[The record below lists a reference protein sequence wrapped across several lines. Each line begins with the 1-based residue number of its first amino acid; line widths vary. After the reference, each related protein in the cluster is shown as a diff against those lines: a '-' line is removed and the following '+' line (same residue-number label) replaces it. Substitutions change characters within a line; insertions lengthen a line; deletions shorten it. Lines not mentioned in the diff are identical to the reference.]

1 MGDLDMTLKKK
12 LGMGIA
18 SAVLGAALVGGGTFA
33 YFSDKEVSN
42 NTFATGSLDLAVNPS
57 AVINV
62 ENLKPGDTIEKEFK
76 LDNKGTL
83 DIKKVLL
90 KTEYSVEDIKKDN
103 KEDLGKY
110 IRVVFLKNVDKNETV
125 VLQTTLD
132 QLQDEVLTAAEND
145 IVSLIAP
152 EKGIAAGTS
161 DTFKVKFKFLEN
173 NKDQNEFQGDK
184 LQLKWTFE
192 AQQGDGEDKK

>member
-1 MGDLDMTLKKK
+1 MTLKKQ

-18 SAVLGAALVGGGTFA
+18 SAVLGAALIGGGTFA

>member
-1 MGDLDMTLKKK
+1 MTLKKK

-33 YFSDKEVSN
+33 FFSDKEVSN
-42 NTFATGSLDLAVNPS
+42 NTFATGSLDLAVNRS
-57 AVINV
+57 AIINV
-62 ENLKPGDTIEKEFK
+62 ENFKPGDTIEKEFK

-90 KTEYSVEDIKKDN
+90 KTDYSEDVKKDN

-110 IRVVFLKNVDKNETV
+110 IKVVFLTNVDKQERV
-125 VLQTTLD
+125 VLQTTLEK
-132 QLQDEVLTAAEND
+132 LQDEVVTAAENAL
-145 IVSLIAP
+145 VSLIAP

-161 DTFKVKFKFLEN
+161 DTFKVKFQFIDN

>member
-1 MGDLDMTLKKK
+1 MTLKKK

-42 NTFATGSLDLAVNPS
+42 NTFASGTLDLSLNPS
-57 AVINV
+57 TIINV
-62 ENLKPGDTIEKEFK
+62 ANLKPGDTIKKEFK

-90 KTEYSVEDIKKDN
+90 KTEYSVDDVKGDN
-103 KEDLGKY
+103 KEDLGQY
-110 IRVVFLKNVDKNETV
+110 IKVIFLKNIDKDDTV
-125 VLQTTLD
+125 VKETTLNK
-132 QLQDEVLTAAEND
+132 LKDELVTASEND
-145 IVSLIAP
+145 LSKWFWG
-152 EKGIAAGTS
+152 EKGIKAGTS
-161 DTFKVKFKFLEN
+161 DKFAVKFQFVDN

-184 LQLKWTFE
+184 LQLKWTFD
-192 AQQGDGEDKK
+192 AKQGDGEER